1 MMVFTK
7 VLMGSLLCLLALT
20 SIASN
25 EHSIDR
31 TVDAKHVAEE
41 IFKKCMKRAVERKEE
56 EVCKARRPAIELCVE
71 QEKSAKDAKA
81 VQTKCELLLIA
92 PSK

>member
-1 MMVFTK
+1 MVFAK
-7 VLMGSLLCLLALT
+7 VLIGSLLCLFAFT
-20 SIASN
+20 SMASS
-25 EHSIDR
+25 EQSADKA
-31 TVDAKHVAEE
+31 VDTKHVSED

-56 EVCKARRPAIELCVE
+56 EVCKARRPAIEQCVE